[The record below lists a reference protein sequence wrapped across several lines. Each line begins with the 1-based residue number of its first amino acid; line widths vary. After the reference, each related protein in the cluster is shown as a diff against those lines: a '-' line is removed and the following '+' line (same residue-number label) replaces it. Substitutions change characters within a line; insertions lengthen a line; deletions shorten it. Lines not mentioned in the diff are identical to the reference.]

1 MTDITLDTI
10 TNLAK
15 KRGFAFQASEIYGG
29 LRSAYDYGPLGVELL
44 RNVKAEW
51 WRSMV
56 QERADVVGIDSAIIQ
71 ARQVW
76 QASGHEEVFTDP
88 MVECRNCNSRHRLD
102 KLDDP
107 DKCPSCGVSGQFTD
121 PRDFNL
127 MFRTHMGHTETDENL
142 VFLRPETAQGI
153 FTNYE
158 NVRRTQRLKLPFG
171 VAQIGKSFRNEIT
184 PGQFVF
190 RTREFEQMEM
200 EYFCRPE
207 EADEWFQFWLDQR
220 MQWYVDLGMDRD
232 NLRLREHD
240 SDELSHYSVSTAD
253 VEYRFPWGW
262 DELEGIANRTDFD
275 LRQHAEHSGQE
286 LTYFDPESNE
296 RFYPYV
302 IEPAAGATRA
312 TFAFLIDGYHEE
324 EVDGEMR
331 TVLQLHHRLAP
342 YKVAVLPLSKKPEL
356 IEPAEKLA
364 EELRR
369 RWMVELDVTQSIG
382 RRYRRQDEIGT
393 PYCVTVD
400 FDSLEDG
407 AATVRDRDTMAQDR
421 VSMGAIV
428 GYLDERLT

>member
-1 MTDITLDTI
+1 MTEVTLETI
-10 TNLAK
+10 SNLAK

-44 RNVKAEW
+44 RNVKEQW

-56 QERADVVGIDSAIIQ
+56 QERADIVGIDSAIIQ

-88 MVECRNCNSRHRLD
+88 MVECRNCNTRYRLD

-107 DKCPSCGVSGQFTD
+107 AKCPTCGATGQFTD

-127 MFRTHMGHTETDENL
+127 MFRTHMGPIESEENL
-142 VFLRPETAQGI
+142 VYLRPETAQGI

-171 VAQIGKSFRNEIT
+171 IAQIGKSFRNEIT

-207 EADEWFQFWLDQR
+207 DANEWFQYWLDER
-220 MQWYVDLGMDRD
+220 MQWYVDLGMTRD
-232 NLRLREHD
+232 NLRLRQHEQ
-240 SDELSHYSVSTAD
+240 DELSHYSAGTAD

-275 LRQHAEHSGQE
+275 LRQHTEHSGE
-286 LTYFDPESNE
+286 DLNYFDQEADE
-296 RFYPYV
+296 RFVPYV
-302 IEPAAGATRA
+302 IEPAAGATRT
-312 TFAFLIDGYHEE
+312 TFAFLIDAYDEE
-324 EVDGEMR
+324 EVQGETR
-331 TVLQLHHRLAP
+331 TVLRLHHRLAP
-342 YKVAVLPLSKKPEL
+342 YKVAVLPLSKKTEL

-364 EELRR
+364 EELRK
-369 RWMVELDVTQSIG
+369 RWMVELDTTQSIG

-393 PYCVTVD
+393 PFCVTVD
-400 FDSLEDG
+400 FDSLDDG
-407 AATVRDRDTMAQDR
+407 AATIRDRDSMAQDR
-421 VSMGAIV
+421 VAMTGIAD
-428 GYLDERLT
+428 YLAARLV